1 MPLRGGCCVPGSFVV
16 RRHNSFATERLPPM
30 NAESAPIAT
39 VEQFKE
45 ALLALRDKGFPDTH
59 LTMLRAQAKAKEG
72 MITSTKLAEVAGYEN
87 YNAANLQ
94 YGTLGFNL
102 GAFIDYTPP
111 KRKNGTLMWWTVL
124 SYSIDGNSE
133 PETGHFQFVMRPELM
148 LALQE
153 MKWVRP

>member
-1 MPLRGGCCVPGSFVV
+1 
-16 RRHNSFATERLPPM
+16 
-30 NAESAPIAT
+30 
-39 VEQFKE
+39 
-45 ALLALRDKGFPDTH
+45 
-59 LTMLRAQAKAKEG
+59 
-72 MITSTKLAEVAGYEN
+72 
-87 YNAANLQ
+87 LQ